1 METGLTLVLAA
12 PQPIEENAAAIY
24 LASLVGVSG
33 RKTQGQVIRYIAEW
47 LGGTPETVNWG
58 NLRLAN
64 IAFLKTKIAE
74 YQYAPA
80 SIKKFYA
87 AIRGILLNANDLG
100 QINAEEYQR
109 AQRKLGKVRGSKLPA
124 GRYIEPQEMAKL
136 FEVCFQDHET
146 VRGTRDAAL
155 LAVMYLAGAR
165 RAEIAAL
172 DLGDY
177 EPETGKIDI
186 RYGKGGK
193 ERVSFIGT
201 DGQRIVNTWIE
212 ARGTQPG
219 PLFLAVLKT
228 GEVRTGFHRLTPQ
241 ALYNVIVNRT
251 LEAGLEN
258 ISPHD
263 FRRSCITDQLDAG
276 TDLVLVS
283 LAVGHSNPQTTA
295 RYDRRPEQSLR
306 AAATRLHIPRTEQ
319 TG

>member
-12 PQPIEENAAAIY
+12 PQPIEENPAAVY
-24 LASLVGVSG
+24 LASLTSPSG
-33 RKTQGQVIRYIAEW
+33 RLTQAQVVRYIAGW
-47 LGGTPETVNWG
+47 LGGTPETINWG
-58 NLRLAN
+58 SLRYAQVV
-64 IAFLKTKIAE
+64 FLRTKIAE
-74 YQYAPA
+74 YKYAPA
-80 SIKKFYA
+80 SIRKFYA
-87 AIRGILLNANDLG
+87 AIRGILVNAWKLG
-100 QINAEEYQR
+100 QMTAEEYQR
-109 AQRKLGKVRGSKLPA
+109 AQDLGKVRGSTLPA
-124 GRYIEPQEMAKL
+124 GRYIEHEELAKL
-136 FEVCFQDHET
+136 FEVCFRDPQA

-155 LAVMYLAGAR
+155 LTIMYLAGAR

-172 DLGDY
+172 DLSDY
-177 EPETGKIDI
+177 ESETGKVSI

-201 DGQRIVNTWIE
+201 DGQRIVNAWIE

-241 ALYNVIVNRT
+241 ALYNVIINRT
-251 LEAGLEN
+251 TEAGLEN

-283 LAVGHSNPQTTA
+283 RAVGHSNPQTTA
-295 RYDRRPEQSLR
+295 RYDRRPEDSLKQ
-306 AAATRLHIPRTEQ
+306 AATRLRIPRTEQ
-319 TG
+319 A